1 MFSFFLKQKT
11 ALGLDISE
19 TSLRL
24 MQLKP
29 LGSGFYPGAFA
40 DIPMPKG
47 LVAEDKIGD
56 TKKLAEVISKA
67 LAHPAVGTFDSRY
80 AVLSLPESKSFVRV
94 ISVPKMTEAEAA
106 EAVPFEAEQYIP
118 MSADQVYLDF
128 HLVPGFASEDNKMKV
143 VICATPKSLVEN
155 YVEAIKLAKLKPVAA
170 ELESEAVSR
179 ALVGPENRDKP
190 TLIIDSSASRTNLI
204 IFDQGTLQF
213 TSSLPV
219 GGNSF
224 SAQLSQSLT
233 VSFEEAEKLKR
244 QMGLQAAKDSNRVA
258 AALQPLLRSLIEAV
272 ANTMNFYREHSDGSR
287 EISTIVL
294 SGGACKIKGLA
305 EYLTRQLSSNP
316 SVKTKALSIKTGD
329 PWVNVIERPMK
340 RVPPIS
346 KLDSMSFTTV
356 IGLALRGV
364 EME

>member
-19 TSLRL
+19 TALRL

-29 LGSGFYPGAFA
+29 SGSGFYPSAFVDA
-40 DIPMPKG
+40 ALPKG
-47 LVAEDKIGD
+47 LVVEDRIGD
-56 TKKLAEVISKA
+56 TKKLAEIISRA
-67 LAHPAVGTFDSRY
+67 LHNPAMGVFDSRY

-94 ISVPKMTEAEAA
+94 ISVPKMTEKEAD

-118 MSADQVYLDF
+118 VDADQVYLDF
-128 HLVPGFASEDNKMKV
+128 HLVPGSLRTEGNKMKV
-143 VICATPKSLVEN
+143 VICATPKNLVEN

-170 ELESEAVSR
+170 ELESEAVCR
-179 ALVGPENRDKP
+179 ALINPESQNTP
-190 TLIIDSSASRTNLI
+190 ALIIDSSASRTNLI

-213 TSSLPV
+213 TSSLPI

-244 QMGLQAAKDSNRVA
+244 QLGLQTGREANKVA
-258 AALQPLLRSLIEAV
+258 SALQPLLKSLVEAV
-272 ANTMNFYREHSDGSR
+272 KNTMNFYREHSDGNR
-287 EISTIVL
+287 EIASILL

-305 EYLTRQLSSNP
+305 EYLSRQLQGVPGARGKLAVSS
-316 SVKTKALSIKTGD
+316 GD

-340 RVPPIS
+340 KVPPIS

-364 EME
+364 KME

>member
-1 MFSFFLKQKT
+1 MFSFFLKQKI

-19 TSLRL
+19 TALRL
-24 MQLKP
+24 MQLKSS
-29 LGSGFYPGAFA
+29 GSAFYPSAFV
-40 DIPMPKG
+40 DVTLPKG
-47 LVAEDKIGD
+47 LVAEDRIGD
-56 TKKLAEVISKA
+56 TKKLAEIISRA
-67 LAHPAVGTFDSRY
+67 LRKPALGTFESSY
-80 AVLSLPESKSFVRV
+80 VVLSLPESKSFVRV
-94 ISVPKMTEAEAA
+94 ISVPKMTEQEAA

-118 MSADQVYLDF
+118 IDADQVYLDF
-128 HLVPGFASEDNKMKV
+128 HLVPEPSRADGNKMKV
-143 VICATPKSLVEN
+143 VICATPKNLVKN

-170 ELESEAVSR
+170 ELESEAVAR
-179 ALVGPENRDKP
+179 ALINPENQNTP
-190 TLIIDSSASRTNLI
+190 TLIIDSSATRTNLI

-213 TSSLPV
+213 TSSLPI

-244 QMGLQAAKDSNRVA
+244 QMGLQTGREATKVSG
-258 AALQPLLRSLIEAV
+258 ALQPLLRSLEEAV
-272 ANTMNFYREHSDGSR
+272 INTMNFYREHSDGNR
-287 EISTIVL
+287 EISNILL

-305 EYLTRQLSSNP
+305 EYLSRQLQGAPGARAKLAVSS
-316 SVKTKALSIKTGD
+316 GD

-340 RVPPIS
+340 KIPPIS

-364 EME
+364 KME